1 MAQIKLGE
9 LLVRANVLQESQL
22 KTALAEQQRWGGK
35 LGEILVRMGLLSE
48 DLLAKALSKQLTL
61 PIANLDALQELPPQ
75 VRRKIPPATV
85 RDSGVLPIQ
94 LTDDGRTLVV
104 VMADP
109 LNVQLQDDL
118 RALTRCRIQVQIASR
133 SALQRAF
140 TRFYGGDPSAF
151 DQPDADFKVMDAQG
165 RTLVKASPEIKAL
178 QAAARAEPIR
188 TPQPAPRAAPV
199 AQRTAPTAPPV
210 AGPSPTA
217 APTRT
222 PAEILHLV
230 EETQRKEVAALKA
243 MVELMIEKRV
253 FTREEY
259 LAKVKR

>member
-48 DLLAKALSKQLTL
+48 DLLVKALSKQLAL
-61 PIANLDALQELPPQ
+61 PIANLDALQQLPPQ
-75 VRRKIPPATV
+75 ARRKIPPNTV
-85 RDSGVLPIQ
+85 RDYGVLPIQ

-118 RALTRCRIQVQIASR
+118 RALTRSRIQVQLASR

-140 TRFYGGDPSAF
+140 TRFYGGASAF
-151 DQPDADFKVMDAQG
+151 DQQEGEFKVMDAQG
-165 RTLVKASPEIKAL
+165 RTVVKASPEIKAI
-178 QAAARAEPIR
+178 QAAAAQRSQTPPTGARERAQAV
-188 TPQPAPRAAPV
+188 TQGVPAVAAPV
-199 AQRTAPTAPPV
+199 PNAPN
-210 AGPSPTA
+210 
-217 APTRT
+217 RT
-222 PAEILHLV
+222 PAEIPHLV

>member
-48 DLLAKALSKQLTL
+48 DLLVKALSKQLTL

-75 VRRKIPPATV
+75 VRRKIPPGTV
-85 RDSGVLPIQ
+85 RDLGVLPIQ
-94 LTDDGRTLVV
+94 LADDGRTLVV

-140 TRFYGGDPSAF
+140 TRFYGGASAF
-151 DQPDADFKVMDAQG
+151 DHQDGDFKVMDAQG
-165 RTLVKASPEIKAL
+165 RTVVKASPEIKAV
-178 QAAARAEPIR
+178 QAAAAARAR
-188 TPQPAPRAAPV
+188 TPQPVP
-199 AQRTAPTAPPV
+199 QTPTLP
-210 AGPSPTA
+210 PTA
-217 APTRT
+217 AQVSRPAPSRS